1 MKINRLTQIDLEKE
15 YDKVEKDY
23 ETLSSLIEQLYKE
36 GSMVDPKTHAFLRR
50 RKDPRF
56 APELEGMRKRTV
68 PLLLRKGYE
77 TFITLEGD
85 KNFDPRMEHFERR
98 ELADGGALSR
108 MAQIE
113 REQQKEIDRVLKL
126 AEEDPGLQEVSLFAP
141 KAPLGI
147 LSQALNTS
155 ASKLA
160 SMVPQQVTEAF
171 AGLPSLMARGSGKG
185 FERFGKRRGATY
197 SRVNQNLDELIS
209 DFFAQ
214 SKGGTDLSN
223 VSQYTIELL
232 KANLPAIRAAAAR
245 QKQNPKAGLNRVIKI
260 IEELD

>member
-23 ETLSSLIEQLYKE
+23 ETFSSLIEQLYKE

-108 MAQIE
+108 IAEIE

-147 LSQALNTS
+147 LSQVL
-155 ASKLA
+155 
-160 SMVPQQVTEAF
+160 
-171 AGLPSLMARGSGKG
+171 
-185 FERFGKRRGATY
+185 
-197 SRVNQNLDELIS
+197 QN
-209 DFFAQ
+209 
-214 SKGGTDLSN
+214 
-223 VSQYTIELL
+223 
-232 KANLPAIRAAAAR
+232 
-245 QKQNPKAGLNRVIKI
+245 
-260 IEELD
+260 